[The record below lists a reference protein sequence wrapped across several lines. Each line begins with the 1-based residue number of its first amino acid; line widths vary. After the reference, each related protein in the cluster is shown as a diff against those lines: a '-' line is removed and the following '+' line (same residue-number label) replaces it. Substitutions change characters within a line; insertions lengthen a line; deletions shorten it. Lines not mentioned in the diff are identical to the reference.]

1 MACGLRL
8 LDRVFAERTRS
19 ALRAAGLGVLLPAL
33 IFVPALAC
41 ADTAPAAE
49 RSVAEPNAAD
59 TLPAELQS
67 AVARAEFLGRQI
79 YLHDRAAWLA
89 TDAAHAEPRM
99 RERMSRIGGWV
110 TEPTA
115 HGIRVIFV
123 SKDETPARVFEVE
136 VDERDTLS
144 EAVVESPEPLRAE
157 HLAQLRGR
165 GLAVSQPFMACGR
178 SYNAVAMPS
187 AEGVRVYLM
196 PAFPRSGV
204 FPLGGYHRY
213 DLDHAGET
221 VLSSRSFSNTCIEL
235 DETAPLDA
243 PRDDGLTPVGMMFT
257 HVLDPHPTEIHV
269 FVSLYAK
276 RPFMISTVANKRL
289 WNIEQGRIR
298 AMPTMDASGSTE
310 ALEKNRAPDERR

>member
-1 MACGLRL
+1 MACRRRF
-8 LDRVFAERTRS
+8 LDRVFAARTRS
-19 ALRAAGLGVLLPAL
+19 TVRAAGLGVLLPAL
-33 IFVPALAC
+33 IFAPALAR
-41 ADTAPAAE
+41 ADSAPADE
-49 RSVAEPNAAD
+49 RSVAEPAAAD
-59 TLPAELQS
+59 TLPTELQS
-67 AVARAEFLGRQI
+67 AVARAEFLGRQM

-89 TDAAHAEPRM
+89 TDAAHADRRM

-115 HGIRVIFV
+115 YGIRVIFV
-123 SKDETPARVFEVE
+123 SKDEAPVRVFEVE

-165 GLAVSQPFMACGR
+165 ALAVSQPFMPCGQ

-196 PAFPRSGV
+196 PAFPRRGV

-213 DLDHAGET
+213 DLDQAGET
-221 VLSSRSFSNTCIEL
+221 LRSSRSFSNSCIEL
-235 DETAPLDA
+235 DETASLDA
-243 PRDDGLTPVGMMFT
+243 PRADGATPVGMMFT
-257 HVLDPHPTEIHV
+257 HVLDPHPTEVHV
-269 FVSLYAK
+269 FVSLYAQ

-289 WNIEQGRIR
+289 WIIEQGRIR
-298 AMPTMDASGSTE
+298 AMPAMDAAGVGE
-310 ALEKNRAPDERR
+310 AVEKNPAADERR